1 MLDNKSFDTSWAG
14 SSKSKPI
21 DLDLIPSDLE
31 DEDYVGSES
40 GPESEN
46 QENIDASDMEED
58 YPQNVRGKDKKKKKT
73 TTKKTKTPSRRSTR
87 TRKLTNFYGS
97 NVYRKSSKLT
107 SNGDG
112 NDSSDDDRDKKPKK
126 HQPDPMEIGGEEEED
141 EDEDEEEEEDEDED
155 EDEGEESQKESEEEE
170 EEEEETEE
178 ETEDDDEGSPVE
190 SEEKKEEKDK
200 AFEEPITGT
209 QEPHEEIISCM
220 DSSSIQ
226 GDPIASPEPLKVFEL
241 TSGRSEWHQVSIKVR
256 AFARSVKNAN
266 YGITILCKIDRLT
279 KGKEIIKTIIGEL
292 KIDDDEEKC
301 KLKFKGE
308 DRLLN
313 PCESVYDV
321 LKDHESFPDFR
332 KETITND
339 QWSHPVCYVITE
351 KVM

>member
-126 HQPDPMEIGGEEEED
+126 HQPDPMEIGGED